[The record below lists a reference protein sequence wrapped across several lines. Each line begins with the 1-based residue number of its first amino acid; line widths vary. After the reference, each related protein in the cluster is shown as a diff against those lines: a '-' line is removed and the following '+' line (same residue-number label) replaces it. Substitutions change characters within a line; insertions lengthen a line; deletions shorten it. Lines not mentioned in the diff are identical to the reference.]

1 MSFGC
6 SNSRKQHSFSL
17 DSVCSA
23 LFQDRNGGLAS
34 GPRKPKGAGGV
45 VAVSAGRGPG
55 PGSVKNLV
63 CGSRASADPEWRTSS
78 TASS

>member
-1 MSFGC
+1 MLQLQEAAQLLSGLC
-6 SNSRKQHSFSL
+6 S
-17 DSVCSA
+17 V

-34 GPRKPKGAGGV
+34 GPGKPKGAGGV
-45 VAVSAGRGPG
+45 VAVSAGQGPR

>member
-1 MSFGC
+1 MLQLREAAQLLSG
-6 SNSRKQHSFSL
+6 L
-17 DSVCSA
+17 CSA

-34 GPRKPKGAGGV
+34 GAGGV
-45 VAVSAGRGPG
+45 VAVSAGWGPR

-63 CGSRASADPEWRTSS
+63 CGSCASADAEWRTSS